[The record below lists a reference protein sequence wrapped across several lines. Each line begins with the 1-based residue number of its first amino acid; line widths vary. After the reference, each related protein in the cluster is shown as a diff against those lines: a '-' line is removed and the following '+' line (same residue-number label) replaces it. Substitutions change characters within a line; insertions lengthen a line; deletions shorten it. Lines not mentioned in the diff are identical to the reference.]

1 MGDLTKSR
9 GRQCP
14 GTLGG
19 ESKVFLFNRVDAP
32 FTVDDATNEATALN
46 AAVTEVYQY
55 DLSGDGNT
63 LEESMV
69 GDIVTGTRV
78 NTQTSTLVLKKMS
91 VADSA
96 EFNLLASSCAHA
108 VVLTRN
114 GDYLALGITEG
125 CNWTIVSNTGAA
137 KGDFNGYTVTGV
149 AQENK
154 LAPYLDAATIVELLA
169 AVVPAV

>member
-9 GRQCP
+9 SRQCP
-14 GTLGG
+14 ETLGG
-19 ESKVFLFNRVDAP
+19 ESKVFLFNRVDEP
-32 FTVDDATNEATALN
+32 FTVDAATNETSALN
-46 AAVTEVYQY
+46 ALVTEVYSY

-78 NTQTSTLVLKKMS
+78 NSQTATLVLKKMT

-114 GDYLALGITEG
+114 GDYIALGVTEG
-125 CNWTIVSNTGAA
+125 CNWTIVSSTGAA
-137 KGDFNGYTVTGV
+137 KADFNGYTVTGI

-154 LAPYLDAATIVELLA
+154 LAPYLDSATVIELLA
-169 AVVPAV
+169 AVV